1 MKENNDDIL
10 KSNSNIKIK
19 IANSEDLFDLTLC
32 AKEFIEFIDNFKS
45 QFLDKNFFILTAY
58 SENILC
64 GGLIA
69 EDKTDKVDSLKKII
83 PTVRIRLVFVNPLF
97 KHKGIGKQLLDA
109 FIQNQKEK
117 EVATIYVKLPLR
129 YKKGIDFYLRSNFQ
143 QVLQENGNITLE
155 LKLWKDYGISECQNI
170 GENIDDLQI

>member
-1 MKENNDDIL
+1 MKENSTNSIKKD
-10 KSNSNIKIK
+10 SNIDIK
-19 IANSEDLFDLTLC
+19 IADSEDLYDLTLC
-32 AKEFIEFIDNFKS
+32 AKEFLEFIDNFKN
-45 QFLDKNFFILTAY
+45 QFLNKHFFILTAY
-58 SENILC
+58 SEHILC
-64 GGLIA
+64 GALIA
-69 EDKTDKVDSLKKII
+69 EDKTDKVDSLKKIV

-143 QVLQENGNITLE
+143 QVQQEKGNIILE